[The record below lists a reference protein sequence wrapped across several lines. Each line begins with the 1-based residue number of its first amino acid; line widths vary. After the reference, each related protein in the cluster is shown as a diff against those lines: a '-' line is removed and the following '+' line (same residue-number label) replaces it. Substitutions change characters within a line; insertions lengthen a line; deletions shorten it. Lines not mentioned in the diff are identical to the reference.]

1 MKISKKLQ
9 GVFIAAL
16 IAITFFSFKS
26 DSNTNVRGW
35 LRITEKVTEVLTP
48 HGSKET
54 IIIKDYS
61 FNFFDYERSNLV
73 LEKKSDKVKE

>member
-1 MKISKKLQ
+1 MKISKQQK
-9 GVFIAAL
+9 GFFIAAL

-26 DSNTNVRGW
+26 DSITDVRGW
-35 LRITEKVTEVLTP
+35 LRITEKVTEILTP

-61 FNFFDYERSNLV
+61 FSFFDHERSNIV
-73 LEKKSDKVKE
+73 LEKKSDKMKE